1 MRNYTG
7 NLHKGAKELPS
18 SKARPNKARLRS
30 TLVQGGSFFAITAF
44 GKRNQTSPHNR
55 LLQSN
60 LVLALNPSGN
70 FLMVRSHSPIL
81 IST

>member
-18 SKARPNKARLRS
+18 SKTRPNQARLRS
-30 TLVQGGSFFAITAF
+30 TVVQGGSFFAITAF
-44 GKRNQTSPHNR
+44 GKRSQTSPDNR

-60 LVLALNPSGN
+60 LGLALNPSGI
-70 FLMVRSHSPIL
+70 FLMVGSHRLLLRS
-81 IST
+81 T